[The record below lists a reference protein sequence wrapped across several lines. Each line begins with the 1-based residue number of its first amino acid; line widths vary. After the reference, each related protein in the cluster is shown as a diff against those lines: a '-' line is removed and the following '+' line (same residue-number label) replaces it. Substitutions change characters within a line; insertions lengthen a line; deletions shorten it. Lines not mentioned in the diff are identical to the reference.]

1 MDQSRQND
9 TTIQYDEAIDR
20 LAAIDRAMARIEFT
34 TDGTILDANEPF
46 LAAVG
51 YSLEE
56 VKGQHHRIFIFEDE
70 RESAE
75 YRAHWADLAQGKLS
89 TGEFLRRCKDGS
101 KLWINASYA
110 PIFCKDGKPYKV
122 VKYARDI
129 TNRVSAVDALKDGLC
144 RLARGDLRNPI
155 RGQMSAEF
163 DGLRENFNEAQ
174 MRLSQAMQDV
184 IHSAVEIEG
193 STAKMSGSAAE
204 LGQRTET
211 QTKSVAE
218 TATAIRNLSSLVNH
232 NTENAQHAR
241 DMVKKTKDRAESV
254 ATVMAKAREA
264 MDGIAESSSEISKI
278 TSVIDQIS
286 FQTNLLALNAG
297 VEAARAG
304 DAGRGFAVVASEGR
318 ELAQRSSEA
327 ATQIASLIAKSSDE
341 VKSGVELVSRT
352 HESLSEIGEFVTDA
366 LSQVT
371 EIADGTTEQAN
382 SLRQIDD
389 TAASID
395 KLTQQNGIMIEE
407 TNTEIDLLVKE
418 AAALRQAAT
427 LFDISE
433 ETANG
438 QMQQAS

>member
-110 PIFCKDGKPYKV
+110 PIFGKDGKPYKV

-144 RLARGDLRNPI
+144 RLASGDLRNPI
-155 RGQMSAEF
+155 RTKMSSEF
-163 DGLRENFNEAQ
+163 DVLRENFNEAQ
-174 MRLSQAMQDV
+174 MKLSQAMHDV

-193 STAKMSGSAAE
+193 ATAKMSGSAAE

-218 TATAIRNLSSLVNH
+218 TATAIRNLSGLVNH

-304 DAGRGFAVVASEGR
+304 DAGRGFAVVASEVR

-371 EIADGTTEQAN
+371 VIADGPTEQAN

-389 TAASID
+389 SATSID
-395 KLTQQNGIMIEE
+395 QLTQQNGVMIEE
-407 TNTEIDLLVKE
+407 TNAEIDLLVKE
-418 AAALRQAAT
+418 TAALRQAAT

-433 ETANG
+433 DTAL
-438 QMQQAS
+438 SLIHI